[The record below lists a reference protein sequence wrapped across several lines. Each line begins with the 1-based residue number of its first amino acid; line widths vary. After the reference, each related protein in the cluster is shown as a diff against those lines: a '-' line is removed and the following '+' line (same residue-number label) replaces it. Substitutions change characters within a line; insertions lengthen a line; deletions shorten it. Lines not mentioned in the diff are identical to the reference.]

1 MHPALFVPKVY
12 GDSSQDAQPNRLSSS
27 IPETLFQ
34 LEQLQVSQYKSAC
47 RVCAQLPTGAAQ
59 IQRPAHAARRACVRW
74 DLRMRTQPYTCRQ
87 VLLLDGNELTGPL
100 SAEIGRLRHLAYL
113 DLSHNRFYSKL
124 PLALFQCTALAHLR
138 LRDNQFSGTLPAVIS
153 RLHKLEALDI
163 GDNSFSGSIPE
174 RSPSRS
180 ARSALHHSRSSVNKV
195 GVSCVTNRAEP

>member
-1 MHPALFVPKVY
+1 
-12 GDSSQDAQPNRLSSS
+12 
-27 IPETLFQ
+27 
-34 LEQLQVSQYKSAC
+34 
-47 RVCAQLPTGAAQ
+47 
-59 IQRPAHAARRACVRW
+59 
-74 DLRMRTQPYTCRQ
+74 MRTQPYACWQ

-180 ARSALHHSRSSVNKV
+180 ARSALHHSRSSVNKG
-195 GVSCVTNRAEP
+195 GVVSLSGAEP

>member
-1 MHPALFVPKVY
+1 
-12 GDSSQDAQPNRLSSS
+12 
-27 IPETLFQ
+27 
-34 LEQLQVSQYKSAC
+34 
-47 RVCAQLPTGAAQ
+47 
-59 IQRPAHAARRACVRW
+59 
-74 DLRMRTQPYTCRQ
+74 MRTQPYACWQ

-153 RLHKLEALDI
+153 RLHKLEVLDI

-174 RSPSRS
+174 RSPSHS

-195 GVSCVTNRAEP
+195 GVSCVTNRSRAVAKLEVRVDPTFCFTRLVIRTQRVSSNYHTSTQKGRSI